1 MNEKID
7 QTIEILRTEISQL
20 DGEAYIDSKQ
30 RLQQLLA
37 DLESQQQ
44 GDITHG
50 GYDELV
56 NRLKDA
62 ITHFEVSHPTLTG
75 VLNELMMTLSNMGI

>member
-1 MNEKID
+1 MNEKIN
-7 QTIEILRTEISQL
+7 QTIDTLRTEIAQL
-20 DGEAYIDSKQ
+20 DGEAYTDSRI
-30 RLQQLLA
+30 RLQQLLQE
-37 DLESQQQ
+37 LEVQQQ
-44 GDITHG
+44 GGVPAG

-56 NRLKDA
+56 DNLKES

>member
-1 MNEKID
+1 MNEKINE
-7 QTIEILRTEISQL
+7 TINTLRTEIAGL
-20 DGEAYIDSKQ
+20 DGEAYADSKM
-30 RLQQLLA
+30 RLQQLLKE
-37 DLESQQQ
+37 LEMQQT
-44 GDITHG
+44 GGIPAG

-56 NRLKDA
+56 DSLKDS